1 MVNGEVSRH
10 RGPGRYILGD
20 HGTQRDPCAVPDTDT
35 VGDGGIDTDPDIF
48 TDPDISGNFCTSGKE
63 CLPADWLLWPT
74 YTITSLFTPS
84 AKRVISPG
92 NTPLAMAQFPHSS
105 T

>member
-10 RGPGRYILGD
+10 GGPGRYILGD
-20 HGTQRDPCAVPDTDT
+20 HGAQRDPCAVPNADT
-35 VGDGGIDTDPDIF
+35 VGDGGIDADPDVF
-48 TDPDISGNFCTSGKE
+48 TDPDISGNFA
-63 CLPADWLLWPT
+63 PAARNVFRPIWLLWPT

-92 NTPLAMAQFPHSS
+92 NTPRAMAQFPHSS